1 MTLTNNKPFK
11 SIQSAEIVLFAAL
24 ILCVA
29 CSFFMMDYVPDDSY
43 ISFRYAENLAD
54 GHGMTFNQGEQPV
67 EGYSNFLWILVCALV
82 YILNFD
88 LPSSMPVVGVLIS
101 VFSLTLLWALF
112 RRRGI
117 PALQMLFPLLVFACS
132 GPVVMY
138 AISGMEMP
146 LYTFLLLLFVY
157 LLDSVFQNGRWLE
170 WIGVAVT
177 SFLLA
182 LCRPEGMMV
191 FPLVAILMF
200 WFLRGKRGEEG
211 MGISWRSKL
220 LVSLAGFVVVLAVY
234 HFWRFGYFGEWLPTP
249 FLSKG
254 GGGRSFL
261 DIWSANFNFYFIKHM
276 YYIPPMGYYYLALA
290 ILGFT
295 GLKFSRSAAPQK
307 IVETIAL
314 AFVLVFFVFYFNFK
328 DWMPAMRY
336 YSPYV
341 PLLLFP
347 AVQILSPLFEKNG
360 ERVKNAR
367 AFWLIGFAVVV
378 LNFGVLA
385 ELRVIIKITET
396 SNQLCSVA
404 LGKWLK
410 ANVPPDKVIA
420 ISDVGAIPYYSGLKT
435 IDINPESLTDL
446 YIAKNG
452 FSIDYV
458 ANIRPYLII
467 VPSRSIYVAKF
478 YPEHFAMASDIR
490 FDAYRL
496 LGSSRYD
503 WFDDRSYWVYAR
515 DDVPELTEPQRQNF
529 PVGVGSVRR
538 VAK

>member
-1 MTLTNNKPFK
+1 MANRPLK
-11 SIQSAEIVLFAAL
+11 SIQSTELVLFAAL

-54 GHGMTFNQGEQPV
+54 GHGMRFNQGEQPV

-88 LPSSMPVVGVLIS
+88 LPSTMPVIGVLIS

-117 PALQMLFPLLVFACS
+117 PALQMLFPLLVLACS

-146 LYTFLLLLFVY
+146 LYAFLLLLLVY
-157 LLDSVFQNGRWLE
+157 LLDTVFQNGRWIG

-191 FPLVAILMF
+191 FPAVAVLML
-200 WFLRGKRGEEG
+200 WFLRGKHGEG
-211 MGISWRSKL
+211 WTPKPWKSKL
-220 LVSLAGFVVVLAVY
+220 LISLAGFVVILAAY
-234 HFWRFGYFGEWLPTP
+234 HLWRFGYFGEWLPTP

-254 GGGRSFL
+254 GGSRSFL
-261 DIWSANFNFYFIKHM
+261 EVWSANFNFYFVKHM
-276 YYIPPMGYYYLALA
+276 YYVPPMGYYYMALA
-290 ILGFT
+290 ILAMV
-295 GLKFSRSAAPQK
+295 GLKFSRSTPSQK
-307 IVETIAL
+307 IVETITL

-341 PLLLFP
+341 PLLLLP
-347 AVQILSPLFEKNG
+347 ATQILAPLFDNKDANTQ
-360 ERVKNAR
+360 KSR
-367 AFWLIGFAVVV
+367 AFWLVGAAVVV

-385 ELRVIIKITET
+385 ELRVITKITET

-410 ANVPPDKVIA
+410 ANVPADKVIA

-458 ANIRPYLII
+458 ADIWPYLII

-478 YPEHFAMASDIR
+478 YPEHFAMASDKR

-503 WFDDRSYWVYAR
+503 WFDDRSYWVYAS
-515 DDVPELTEPQRQNF
+515 DEVPELTELQRQNF